1 MKRFRDLFSEDT
13 DQVSDVKVDVTEN
26 AQDEKRMMR
35 SQLMFMAYAA
45 KEIASYLDR
54 VNDPEEWYQNK
65 MATTHSMMKTL
76 YSYAQGQKQS
86 MDADD
91 DLMAGYYGEDN
102 KLDGRKK
109 EFKEKLRKLAYEKYG
124 KKKVDQVDESTKAY
138 AASLEKIANDKKL
151 KAITP
156 KDREMLAKLADL
168 MKKEGYRKPTAAE
181 IAADKKKDGKKPSG
195 NRHSRIKKKVYGNMM
210 GGLKE
215 QSAEFKPHYMY
226 SPSGEKKFAKTEP
239 EHLALKKK
247 GWGHEEPVEQVDER
261 MDRNSGADGHSDGQ
275 SDSSRDRKLQDKD
288 YDNLIDLY
296 NADDEKVYRELIN
309 LYGYKPQIAKK
320 TLMRNNPDIKKITD
334 RGAGVKIES
343 VEQVDEAAKHKL
355 LQYSKLSG
363 TEYQKAKKLKGFNKS
378 DYKWNPDEQLYY
390 HKNYKVKEGVG
401 FIVAEAKIDKSSPMY
416 KEYQDLKKMPIK
428 QLRNKVALVN
438 RGDDVRGYDKEGAVA
453 EILRA
458 KYGNK
463 KVDKVF
469 GFSEG
474 KEQLDE
480 ANFKPGNLKLKDGSK
495 VKISMDDAKAITA
508 VMKTLSAKNRKEME
522 TRLMS
527 DKKGFDEI
535 MAFVQAAGI

>member
-215 QSAEFKPHYMY
+215 
-226 SPSGEKKFAKTEP
+226 
-239 EHLALKKK
+239 
-247 GWGHEEPVEQVDER
+247 R

-334 RGAGVKIES
+334 RGTGVKIES
-343 VEQVDEAAKHKL
+343 VEQVDE
-355 LQYSKLSG
+355 G
-363 TEYQKAKKLKGFNKS
+363 
-378 DYKWNPDEQLYY
+378 
-390 HKNYKVKEGVG
+390 
-401 FIVAEAKIDKSSPMY
+401 KIDKSSPMY

>member
-1 MKRFRDLFSEDT
+1 MKKFSDIYESRNDVVKALADKAKTGGMDKADFKKGHDLYKAAKFEDLKKLIKGLDT
-13 DQVSDVKVDVTEN
+13 DVAEYIADVISRHDSKAFNSMYPRAKAGDPMSKIIREHMDHGIEVAED

-102 KLDGRKK
+102 KLDARKK

-181 IAADKKKDGKKPSG
+181 IAADKKKDGKKPEG
-195 NRHSRIKKKVYGNMM
+195 NRHSRIKKKVYGNAM
-210 GGLKE
+210 GGLK
-215 QSAEFKPHYMY
+215 K
-226 SPSGEKKFAKTEP
+226 
-239 EHLALKKK
+239 
-247 GWGHEEPVEQVDER
+247 EED
-261 MDRNSGADGHSDGQ
+261 
-275 SDSSRDRKLQDKD
+275 
-288 YDNLIDLY
+288 
-296 NADDEKVYRELIN
+296 
-309 LYGYKPQIAKK
+309 
-320 TLMRNNPDIKKITD
+320 
-334 RGAGVKIES
+334 
-343 VEQVDEAAKHKL
+343 
-355 LQYSKLSG
+355 
-363 TEYQKAKKLKGFNKS
+363 
-378 DYKWNPDEQLYY
+378 QL
-390 HKNYKVKEGVG
+390 V
-401 FIVAEAKIDKSSPMY
+401 
-416 KEYQDLKKMPIK
+416 
-428 QLRNKVALVN
+428 
-438 RGDDVRGYDKEGAVA
+438 
-453 EILRA
+453 
-458 KYGNK
+458 
-463 KVDKVF
+463 
-469 GFSEG
+469 
-474 KEQLDE
+474 E

-508 VMKTLSAKNRKEME
+508 LMKTLSTKNRKEME

>member
-1 MKRFRDLFSEDT
+1 MKKFRDLLSET
-13 DQVSDVKVDVTEN
+13 EVKPSMRED

-91 DLMAGYYGEDN
+91 DLMAGYYGEDS
-102 KLDGRKK
+102 KIDARKK
-109 EFKEKLRKLAYEKYG
+109 EFKEKLRRLAYEKYG

-181 IAADKKKDGKKPSG
+181 IAADKKKDGKKPEG
-195 NRHSRIKKKVYGNMM
+195 NRHSRIKKKVYGNAM

-215 QSAEFKPHYMY
+215 GRNDVVKALADK
-226 SPSGEKKFAKTEP
+226 AKTGGIDK
-239 EHLALKKK
+239 ADFKKA
-247 GWGHEEPVEQVDER
+247 H
-261 MDRNSGADGHSDGQ
+261 
-275 SDSSRDRKLQDKD
+275 
-288 YDNLIDLY
+288 DLY
-296 NADDEKVYRELIN
+296 K
-309 LYGYKPQIAKK
+309 
-320 TLMRNNPDIKKITD
+320 
-334 RGAGVKIES
+334 
-343 VEQVDEAAKHKL
+343 AAKL
-355 LQYSKLSG
+355 
-363 TEYQKAKKLKGFNKS
+363 E
-378 DYKWNPDEQLYY
+378 
-390 HKNYKVKEGVG
+390 
-401 FIVAEAKIDKSSPMY
+401 
-416 KEYQDLKKMPIK
+416 DLKKLIK
-428 QLRNKVALVN
+428 GL
-438 RGDDVRGYDKEGAVA
+438 DTDVA
-453 EILRA
+453 EHIADVISRHDSKAFNSMYPRA
-458 KYGNK
+458 KSGDSMAK
-463 KVDKVF
+463 IVREDL
-469 GFSEG
+469 
-474 KEQLDE
+474 QE

-495 VKISMDDAKAITA
+495 VKLSMDDAKAITA
-508 VMKTLSAKNRKEME
+508 VMKTLSPNNRKEME

>member
-1 MKRFRDLFSEDT
+1 MKTYRAKKMKKFSDIYESRNDVVKALADKAKTGGIDKADFKKAHDLYKAAKFEDLKKLIKGLDT
-13 DQVSDVKVDVTEN
+13 DVAEYIADVISRDDSKAFNSMYPRAKAGDSMSKIIRERMDRNSGADGHSDGQSDSSRDRKLQDKDYENLADLYDYDDEKVYRELIQLYGYKIKIAQKTLIRNNPDIKKISDRLGGVGVKIQFRED

-102 KLDGRKK
+102 NIDGRKK

-195 NRHSRIKKKVYGNMM
+195 DRHSRIKKKVYGNAM
-210 GGLKE
+210 GGLKDDLE
-215 QSAEFKPHYMY
+215 EPQLSELSPALLKRYQDKAVKQFKQSDRKRNDPGYTDAKRKEHDKRAKKRWKGSQSAAQKFK
-226 SPSGEKKFAKTEP
+226 
-239 EHLALKKK
+239 
-247 GWGHEEPVEQVDER
+247 
-261 MDRNSGADGHSDGQ
+261 DRG
-275 SDSSRDRKLQDKD
+275 
-288 YDNLIDLY
+288 
-296 NADDEKVYRELIN
+296 
-309 LYGYKPQIAKK
+309 GYKEEVQP
-320 TLMRNNPDIKKITD
+320 
-334 RGAGVKIES
+334 IE
-343 VEQVDEAAKHKL
+343 
-355 LQYSKLSG
+355 
-363 TEYQKAKKLKGFNKS
+363 
-378 DYKWNPDEQLYY
+378 
-390 HKNYKVKEGVG
+390 
-401 FIVAEAKIDKSSPMY
+401 
-416 KEYQDLKKMPIK
+416 
-428 QLRNKVALVN
+428 
-438 RGDDVRGYDKEGAVA
+438 
-453 EILRA
+453 
-458 KYGNK
+458 
-463 KVDKVF
+463 
-469 GFSEG
+469 
-474 KEQLDE
+474 E
-480 ANFKPGNLKLKDGSK
+480 ANFKPGNLKLKDGK
-495 VKISMDDAKAITA
+495 TVKISMDDAKAISA
-508 VMKTLSAKNRKEME
+508 VMKTLSPKNRKEME
-522 TRLMS
+522 SRLMA

-535 MAFVQAAGI
+535 MSFVQAAGI